1 MMWKIAGIATSPS
14 STTLHPA
21 ACRREQ
27 MHIVI
32 RLSIISFPG
41 SSEPLRNGT
50 PKHVKGALR
59 NACCHLAAEHS
70 LPS

>member
-1 MMWKIAGIATSPS
+1 MVWKIAGIAMSPS

-32 RLSIISFPG
+32 RLSI
-41 SSEPLRNGT
+41 RNGT